1 MNLRWDRSGAEQK
14 LDPHRTT
21 VVMLWADGVEAL
33 CVTFPVLWLS
43 SFCEQGRNE
52 CMGLTADEA
61 HPIQSQDLRGLF
73 HGMLHMPSA
82 FSIIYF
88 INL

>member
-1 MNLRWDRSGAEQK
+1 MNPRWNRSGAEWK

-61 HPIQSQDLRGLF
+61 HPIQSQTLGDCFTECFTCHLLT
-73 HGMLHMPSA
+73 A
-82 FSIIYF
+82 
-88 INL
+88 